1 MTFSPAQ
8 NTDSEGAILFDLKR
22 FSLDDG
28 PGPRTVLFFQ
38 GCPLACPWCHN
49 PEGVPLSGPLLFR
62 KEKCIGCGKCLL
74 ACPLG
79 LDGREHP
86 IGCTF
91 CGDCAKACVTEALI
105 QLGRFYPFQEIYE
118 TIGRDLDLL
127 LEGGGGVTATG
138 GESLLQ
144 LPALVEIFRW
154 CKNRGIHT
162 LLETSGH
169 GADNLEELLEVTDE
183 VYLDLKFPDAAR
195 YKEIGGKLDLV
206 RAFAEKIAQAKIPL
220 SIRMPV
226 IPGYNDS
233 DADLLEAAKLAWSWE
248 GVKNFVLLPYR
259 PWGKDKYQALALP
272 FITENKAMSPQKLR
286 EKIAKLEKAGYSA
299 TF

>member
-62 KEKCIGCGKCLL
+62 KEN
-74 ACPLG
+74 
-79 LDGREHP
+79 
-86 IGCTF
+86 

-248 GVKNFVLLPYR
+248 GVKNFVLLPYH